1 MGRTAHSKKMGV
13 GINTSILI
21 FASMVHCVRIYCAN
35 ISTCSL
41 IQTDGHKMVVNDEG
55 NEMNLDKSKERHIG
69 KFSYTPKESIE
80 NKGDGFVQSLI
91 ESDNAEVEEI
101 SVEEKSTHTFL

>member
-1 MGRTAHSKKMGV
+1 
-13 GINTSILI
+13 
-21 FASMVHCVRIYCAN
+21 
-35 ISTCSL
+35 
-41 IQTDGHKMVVNDEG
+41 MVVNDEG

-101 SVEEKSTHTFL
+101 SVEEKSTHTFLYTCTPKKRKLQCEGCNKESQCDDYVENYLTKKKLTN